1 MNTVLCL
8 HSSASS
14 SRQWRQFRATI
25 GDEYRVLTPDLC
37 GYGGESFAKTK
48 RFSLDDEVDRVL
60 DQIGESAEPIHVVG
74 HSYGGAVALRFASRF
89 PYRVKS
95 LTLYEPAECLLLFE
109 EGLHT
114 DEACEIRGL
123 REVFMQQS
131 RSIFF
136 RWFAAREY
144 INYWSGKNAWR
155 GMRHHQKRRVVSV
168 VPKIAAEWDALF
180 SSSAS
185 LGDGSQFSM
194 PVRILCGTRTKC
206 TARRTAEL
214 LEAKIATASLQFV
227 EGLSHMGPVTHA
239 ELVNSLIREHV
250 LSSDATRQRIA
261 SMRQRIAA

>member
-25 GDEYRVLTPDLC
+25 GDDYRVLTPDLC

-48 RFSLDDEVDRVL
+48 RFSLDDEVDHIVDQIGL
-60 DQIGESAEPIHVVG
+60 DQIGEQAEPIHVVG
-74 HSYGGAVALRFASRF
+74 HSYGGAVALRFASRY
-89 PYRVKS
+89 PDRVKS

-123 REVFMQQS
+123 REVFKQQS
-131 RSIFF
+131 RSIFL

-214 LEAKIATASLQFV
+214 LEEKIASASLQFV
-227 EGLSHMGPVTHA
+227 EGLGHMGPLAKPDV
-239 ELVNSLIREHV
+239 VNSLILDH
-250 LSSDATRQRIA
+250 
-261 SMRQRIAA
+261 MRGSESTQQRIAA